1 MSSGQT
7 QDQLRAAHAWKVVQD
22 VKREDKLVQKEFKIQ
37 AKKLPARIVTSGLGQ
52 ALAFLEAKGYA
63 RHLRAGLDDWVRL
76 PGGSQPARQEK
87 RLLARIVH
95 GSSDDLR
102 FATAEALAYLTW
114 LVRFTDAELRDIKE
128 QEG

>member
-63 RHLRAGLDDWVRL
+63 RHLRAGLDNWVRL
-76 PGGSQPARQEK
+76 PGGSQPARQER
-87 RLLARIVH
+87 RLFADRPWFFRRSSVRHGRSLGLPHLAREVH
-95 GSSDDLR
+95 
-102 FATAEALAYLTW
+102 
-114 LVRFTDAELRDIKE
+114 
-128 QEG
+128 